1 MSGNTY
7 STIRTSAS
15 RPRTTTSSQSKT
27 ETPYSILRSRT
38 ATNNSPALGS
48 TTRNSA
54 TASENIRLPT
64 IKSATAQLD
73 STAKTTST
81 KINSSVK
88 DLKTTARESVQNIEQ
103 TVSPVVKSVTEPVT
117 KTAKTITN
125 SVERSVSETIKTIE
139 NSPITKRFLGLFI
152 IPLQKHGVSIIAM
165 MVIILGVII
174 VYKEINKGKPYQEEK
189 KNVIGKI
196 VYETFNTPSYSH
208 VEGFTGKKNEE
219 NSCPELNKSTIKNF
233 CKNYDTDKVDD
244 NCLEERCS
252 DLGENCN
259 KSSCCKNKNLCAE
272 GFTLM
277 GGGKLEGAS
286 DMEYFSSKK

>member
-15 RPRTTTSSQSKT
+15 RLRTMTSSQNSIYTKQGK
-27 ETPYSILRSRT
+27 TPYSILKSRT

-73 STAKTTST
+73 STAKATST

-88 DLKTTARESVQNIEQ
+88 DLKTTARESVQSIEQ
-103 TVSPVVKSVTEPVT
+103 TVSPVVRSVTEPVT

-139 NSPITKRFLGLFI
+139 NSPITKRFLGL
-152 IPLQKHGVSIIAM
+152 L
-165 MVIILGVII
+165 
-174 VYKEINKGKPYQEEK
+174 
-189 KNVIGKI
+189 
-196 VYETFNTPSYSH
+196 
-208 VEGFTGKKNEE
+208 
-219 NSCPELNKSTIKNF
+219 
-233 CKNYDTDKVDD
+233 
-244 NCLEERCS
+244 
-252 DLGENCN
+252 
-259 KSSCCKNKNLCAE
+259 
-272 GFTLM
+272 
-277 GGGKLEGAS
+277 
-286 DMEYFSSKK
+286 